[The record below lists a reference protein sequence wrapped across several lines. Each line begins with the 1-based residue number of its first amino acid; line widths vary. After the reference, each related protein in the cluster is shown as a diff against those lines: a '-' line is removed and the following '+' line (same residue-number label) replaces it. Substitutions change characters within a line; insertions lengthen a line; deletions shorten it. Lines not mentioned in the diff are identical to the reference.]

1 MEETGLTY
9 ISRMHGD
16 YLQLQYRRIRN
27 PRLRSILLHTLFWT
41 VWLARNVFDVIDVW
55 SWDWALIFTGTIFI
69 TQAPLVYVHL
79 YWIVPKFLNRSKL
92 LLYLLLTGIMVLFSS
107 WCNFHLL
114 QYLPVNTMPETMQ
127 NFILRI
133 SWNYNLLENL
143 IVVILTYA
151 LKYTLIAFLTQNEL
165 LQLQKEKLQLEL
177 RSLKAQVHP
186 HFLFNTLNNLYS
198 LTLKNSESA
207 GEMVL
212 KLSDIMRYVLYEA
225 NEDQVSL
232 EKEISFIRN
241 YIELQKIR
249 YNERYKIE
257 FQAEGDLSNYQVA
270 PLLFIDFVE
279 NAFKHG
285 LDKRFTDGFVHVD
298 FLLNKNYLHFTVINS
313 VGQSDEANQKKNSG
327 IGLQNVRRRL
337 ELIYPD
343 KFELNITHNTENYKV
358 HLKLQIA

>member
-1 MEETGLTY
+1 
-9 ISRMHGD
+9 MHGD
-16 YLQLQYRRIRN
+16 FLQLQYRRIRN
-27 PRLRSILLHTLFWT
+27 PRLRSILLHALFWS
-41 VWLARNVFDVIDVW
+41 VWLARNVFDVIEVW
-55 SWDWALIFTGTIFI
+55 GRDWALLFTGTIFI
-69 TQAPLVYVHL
+69 TQAPLVYLHL
-79 YWIVPKFLNRSKL
+79 YWIVPRFLNRSKL
-92 LLYLLLTGIMVLFSS
+92 LIYIALTAILVILSS
-107 WCNFHLL
+107 WCNFYLL
-114 QYLPVNTMPETMQ
+114 QYLPEANMPDTML
-127 NFILRI
+127 NFIQRI
-133 SWNYNLLENL
+133 SWNYNLLENI

-198 LTLKNSESA
+198 LTLKNSERA

-225 NEDQVSL
+225 NEDQVAL

-241 YIELQKIR
+241 YIELQRIR

-257 FQAEGDLSNYQVA
+257 FNVTGDVNYFQVA

-279 NAFKHG
+279 NSFKHG
-285 LDKRFTDGFVHVD
+285 LDKRFTDGFVSVE
-298 FLLNKNYLHFTVINS
+298 FTITKNTLLFQVTNS
-313 VGQSDEANQKKNSG
+313 SGQSDEASMKENSG

-337 ELIYPD
+337 ELIYPE
-343 KFELNITHNTENYKV
+343 KYELDISGNADIYKV
-358 HLKLQIA
+358 NLTLQLA